1 MRPAVKIK
9 GMPGSSRL
17 SGLFRDGARL
27 CTCADCCVFQLWA
40 HAMDERGNVEDPMEL
55 LINVIDQND
64 NAPTFTQSRFYGG
77 VSESA
82 EIGGVDALV

>member
-1 MRPAVKIK
+1 
-9 GMPGSSRL
+9 
-17 SGLFRDGARL
+17 
-27 CTCADCCVFQLWA
+27 
-40 HAMDERGNVEDPMEL
+40 MDERGNVEDPIEL

-82 EIGGVDALV
+82 EIGGEQTPSCDFLCISSPSVNCAVSPPQGTPSSR

>member
-1 MRPAVKIK
+1 
-9 GMPGSSRL
+9 
-17 SGLFRDGARL
+17 
-27 CTCADCCVFQLWA
+27 
-40 HAMDERGNVEDPMEL
+40 MDERGNVEDPMEL